1 VPGREVAPRW
11 ARLARQSALRERLPA
26 PLWSAQRQECR
37 HSALEPLS
45 GAFRPAQ
52 QPQADRSVGL
62 AAWLAEWLARS
73 SWCPRQAA
81 ASAVCR
87 RAVAEPSSGF
97 RRAV

>member
-11 ARLARQSALRERLPA
+11 ARRARQSARERLLA

-45 GAFRPAQ
+45 EAFRPAQ

-73 SWCPRQAA
+73 SWCPRQV
-81 ASAVCR
+81 ASAAVCR
-87 RAVAEPSSGF
+87 RAAAEPSSGF